1 MKKYKILFTIPNF
14 DTAGSGKAMLKIA
27 QRLDKNLFEP
37 HIACTHNKG
46 VFFKTVEESGIPIHI
61 YPYFHSMSSK
71 LKGALKSWQNRKFF
85 KPYDLVHS
93 FHYSDDYSEALS
105 SKFAGT
111 PWVYVKKNMNWNSNA
126 WNLRTRLSTAIVAQ
140 NTDMIKQFFKNDERV
155 SLIPRGVDTQEF
167 KPQETSDSLLKEF
180 NLNKEHKI
188 ILLVA
193 NLVPVK
199 GVEFLVNAFES
210 ICNKYSDTVLMI
222 VGDDSHEYASQLKVN
237 AKYSIDKHRIIFT
250 GKRPD
255 IKDFQSIA
263 KIFVLP
269 TLNKGRQEGSPVS
282 LLEAMAS
289 GTFVLASNVAGI
301 RDQLSEIPEQLFEPG
316 DSNSLAIKL
325 EQALNLSDSEI
336 KKAEDKQLELIQKYY
351 TLEIEVKKHEEFYKK
366 ALKIK

>member
-27 QRLDKNLFEP
+27 ERLDKNIFEP

-46 VFFKTVEESGIPIHI
+46 AFFKKVEESGIPIHI

-71 LKGALKSWQNRKFF
+71 LKGIIRCWQDRKFF
-85 KPYDLVHS
+85 KTFDLIHS

-105 SKFAGT
+105 AKFAGT
-111 PWVYVKKNMNWNSNA
+111 KWVYVKKNMNWNSNA
-126 WNLRTRLSTAIVAQ
+126 WKLRTKLSTAIVAQ
-140 NTDMIKQFFKNDERV
+140 NTDMLEQFFKHDERV
-155 SLIPRGVDTQEF
+155 TLIPRGVDIQEF
-167 KPQETSDSLLKEF
+167 KPIDMCESLLKEL
-180 NLNKEHKI
+180 NLKKEQRI

-199 GVEFLVNAFES
+199 GVEYLVNAFEQIS
-210 ICNKYSDTVLMI
+210 DKYTDTVLVI
-222 VGDDSHEYASQLKVN
+222 VGDDSHEYATQLKVK
-237 AKYSIDKHRIIFT
+237 AKSSIDNHRIIFT

-289 GTFVLASNVAGI
+289 GTYVLASNVAGI
-301 RDQLSEIPEQLFEPG
+301 RDQLSEIPEQLFTPA
-316 DSNSLAIKL
+316 DSNDIAIKL
-325 EQALNLSDSEI
+325 EKALNLSDDAF
-336 KKAEDKQLELIQKYY
+336 KKVEHKQLEIIKSKY
-351 TLEIEVKKHEEFYKK
+351 TLNIEVKKHEDFYKK
-366 ALKIK
+366 VLGI